1 MILENYIQSPGWRL
15 FSNIENTLEVETSA
29 DVEITVV
36 PEDDYQDILEQIEN
50 EERLDEEKDAV
61 ENPDE
66 SEAQHFLR
74 KKIRS
79 KVKEQREEMI
89 SGALFCKLYN
99 GTVLASEENR
109 ESNGLRVFFR
119 PTNEIISIKINDV
132 EMIDSLD
139 DRNSLVIPANLIGK
153 LSVEGSDS
161 TLHINNLVAGENAG
175 NNDVYDLCGRR
186 VLTNATADQ
195 IRQLRSG
202 LYIING
208 RKVIIK

>member
-1 MILENYIQSPGWRL
+1 M
-15 FSNIENTLEVETSA
+15 
-29 DVEITVV
+29 
-36 PEDDYQDILEQIEN
+36 
-50 EERLDEEKDAV
+50 
-61 ENPDE
+61 
-66 SEAQHFLR
+66 
-74 KKIRS
+74 
-79 KVKEQREEMI
+79 KEQREEMI

-153 LSVEGSDS
+153 LSVEGNDS
-161 TLHINNLVAGENAG
+161 TLHINNLVAGENAL

-186 VLTNATADQ
+186 VLINATADQ